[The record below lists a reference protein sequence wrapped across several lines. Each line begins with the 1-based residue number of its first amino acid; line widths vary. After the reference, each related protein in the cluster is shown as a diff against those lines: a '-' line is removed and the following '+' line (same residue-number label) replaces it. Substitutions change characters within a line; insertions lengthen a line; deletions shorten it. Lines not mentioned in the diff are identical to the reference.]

1 MVAVSTSPPHGTVI
15 IVGCMESTSAV
26 GEMVMKAVNETGC
39 AIVMTAYPDNRTSPT
54 LLGPVTVATFADV
67 GRLCEKEPEPDVYA
81 KTCPRCGGSR
91 RSAFN
96 PRKPCGR
103 CGGSGSL

>member
-15 IVGCMESTSAV
+15 IIGTTDDSMMV
-26 GEMVMKAVNETGC
+26 GEAVLKAVQNTGC
-39 AIVMTAYPDNRTSPT
+39 CVVISPYP
-54 LLGPVTVATFADV
+54 
-67 GRLCEKEPEPDVYA
+67 EPERYLAAPVDELRCVDVAKLCAAEPESDVYA